1 MSLQFHLNKFNPI
14 WTSYSALPPSL
25 LQIHVFFFL
34 VSWFQNFW
42 KISLIGHILVKCVG
56 GLCESQVP
64 RLLLKKLLSLV
75 LKFLQNSMYNIL
87 MANTG

>member
-25 LQIHVFFFL
+25 LQIHDFFL
-34 VSWFQNFW
+34 LSWFQNFG

-56 GLCESQVP
+56 DLCESQVP

-75 LKFLQNSMYNIL
+75 KFLQHSVYNTL
-87 MANTG
+87 MADTD